1 MSTSW
6 CRLWQWLGQFPLE
19 LMPHKSLSNFTM
31 MAFTMSLPA
40 VQSSELIIKRI
51 AVHIQSKLIEQKHEA
66 TICRVPAWK
75 NHVSLIRKI
84 NILQAGPRS
93 ASSAHP
99 SPTVVRFLV
108 WTVALTPMGTYF
120 RSRRFRKMHLENIL
134 PSPFWARSPGSS
146 WSPWPSGGTLE
157 GI

>member
-1 MSTSW
+1 MRPSW
-6 CRLWQWLGQFPLE
+6 INQISHLFLVFLKGSFQGTWLEWNVRARVKEKIPDEKCG
-19 LMPHKSLSNFTM
+19 
-31 MAFTMSLPA
+31 LPGKE
-40 VQSSELIIKRI
+40 SSELILDENRNLKWTIKF
-51 AVHIQSKLIEQKHEA
+51 ALILVMNLLWDAK
-66 TICRVPAWK
+66 
-75 NHVSLIRKI
+75 
-84 NILQAGPRS
+84 ILQITYLRLVCS
-93 ASSAHP
+93 HP

-134 PSPFWARSPGSS
+134 PSPFWARSSGSS